1 MSELANDLN
10 LLQVIAKDRI
20 ESTGSL
26 SKIENR
32 WSCAKLAIG
41 EVDPLL
47 MLLVL
52 LLDSAMSVMA
62 C

>member
-26 SKIENR
+26 IKIENR

-41 EVDPLL
+41 ESDPLL
-47 MLLVL
+47 MLEVL
-52 LLDSAMSVMA
+52 LLDSAMRAMV